1 MDGKSLLIQ
10 FQRQI
15 RTRRWWQRAREGR
28 GNFFEPQARGRRR
41 NDIQLFGKMIRGS
54 FSSGRRRLSSATLL
68 QRSYTTAPASISSLV
83 FLFLARFLPECLLAR
98 ETPRVRVIDNLSR
111 DPRPR
116 PIHPSSRGEDRY
128 SYGTF
133 ARFCRHTFVFFFV
146 FFSFLFSFFFFLFCQ
161 PELYDGTMKRIN
173 DRFTDQ
179 LTLTFAISDNGFLI
193 SCKMIFS
200 QGGYLYLST
209 IIRKFCFISMET
221 SCDLR

>member
-1 MDGKSLLIQ
+1 
-10 FQRQI
+10 
-15 RTRRWWQRAREGR
+15 
-28 GNFFEPQARGRRR
+28 
-41 NDIQLFGKMIRGS
+41 MIRGS

-146 FFSFLFSFFFFLFCQ
+146 FFSFLFSFFFFFFSFSFFFFFFFFFSFL
-161 PELYDGTMKRIN
+161 PAGIIRRN
-173 DRFTDQ
+173 DETDQ
-179 LTLTFAISDNGFLI
+179 RPIYRLAYSYICNFGQWIS
-193 SCKMIFS
+193 
-200 QGGYLYLST
+200 Y
-209 IIRKFCFISMET
+209 
-221 SCDLR
+221 

>member
-1 MDGKSLLIQ
+1 
-10 FQRQI
+10 
-15 RTRRWWQRAREGR
+15 
-28 GNFFEPQARGRRR
+28 
-41 NDIQLFGKMIRGS
+41 MIRGS

-146 FFSFLFSFFFFLFCQ
+146 FFSFLFSFFFSFL
-161 PELYDGTMKRIN
+161 PAGIIRRN
-173 DRFTDQ
+173 DETDQ
-179 LTLTFAISDNGFLI
+179 RPIYRLAYSYICNFGQWIS
-193 SCKMIFS
+193 
-200 QGGYLYLST
+200 Y
-209 IIRKFCFISMET
+209 
-221 SCDLR
+221 

>member
-1 MDGKSLLIQ
+1 
-10 FQRQI
+10 
-15 RTRRWWQRAREGR
+15 
-28 GNFFEPQARGRRR
+28 
-41 NDIQLFGKMIRGS
+41 MIRGS

-146 FFSFLFSFFFFLFCQ
+146 FFSFLFSFFFFFFASRNYTTERWNGSTTDLQISLLLHLQFRTMDFLLVAKWFFRKEVICICQ
-161 PELYDGTMKRIN
+161 LLLGNFVSFRWKRVVI
-173 DRFTDQ
+173 
-179 LTLTFAISDNGFLI
+179 
-193 SCKMIFS
+193 
-200 QGGYLYLST
+200 
-209 IIRKFCFISMET
+209 
-221 SCDLR
+221 

>member
-1 MDGKSLLIQ
+1 MA
-10 FQRQI
+10 
-15 RTRRWWQRAREGR
+15 RAEGGGGG

-68 QRSYTTAPASISSLV
+68 QRSYTTRTPASISSLV

-133 ARFCRHTFVFFFV
+133 ARFCRRTFVFFF
-146 FFSFLFSFFFFLFCQ
+146 FLFSSFC
-161 PELYDGTMKRIN
+161 PPITRRN
-173 DRFTDQ
+173 DETDQ
-179 LTLTFAISDNGFLI
+179 RPIYGLARSLICFVSNFVSPHNFLLV
-193 SCKMIFS
+193 KMIFL
-200 QGGYLYLST
+200 QGNYLYLLT
-209 IIRKFCFISMET
+209 ITGNFVSFGRKRIVI
-221 SCDLR
+221 